1 MSYPQGPHQGGYP
14 QPGPYGPPGGYPPPG
29 YGPPRKSNTG
39 LIVGII
45 AAVVV
50 VLGTL
55 GITGFVAP
63 GFFLSDDDGSGG
75 GGGGGQTSAQGAAQA
90 MVAAINAK
98 DAASVRGLRCSTADE
113 DLEQVAT
120 GLGQIKS
127 AALNGQVQESGE
139 TATVSLQVD
148 VGSQVTTNGQ
158 LAKENGTWCWQ
169 AFDGETT
176 DTSASSPAP
185 EPSGG
190 DVDMS
195 GAETLLDD
203 FLSDINN
210 GDETAAADKLCF
222 DYVRNAVKS
231 AIESDANLSLGPME
245 PGTEQNVPPRATARW
260 EITGSMTG
268 KALAMTEDS
277 GTSWCVSAFSVI

>member
-1 MSYPQGPHQGGYP
+1 MTYPQGPHQGGYP

-29 YGPPRKSNTG
+29 YGTPRKSNTG

-63 GFFLSDDDGSGG
+63 GFFLSDDEGSGG
-75 GGGGGQTSAQGAAQA
+75 GDTTSAQGAAQA

-98 DAASVRGLRCSTADE
+98 DAAGVRGLRCSGADE

-127 AALNGQVQESGE
+127 AALNGQVQESGA
-139 TATVSLQVD
+139 TASVSLQVD

-158 LAKENGTWCWQ
+158 LAKENGTWCWR
-169 AFDGETT
+169 AFDGEAT
-176 DTSASSPAP
+176 DSPASNP
-185 EPSGG
+185 PPDPSGG

-195 GAETLLDD
+195 GAETLLED
-203 FLSDINN
+203 FVSDINN

-222 DYVRNAVKS
+222 EYVRSAVAD
-231 AIESDANLSLGPME
+231 AIENNANLTVGPME

-260 EITGSMTG
+260 EITGSLNG

-277 GTSWCVSAFSVI
+277 GASWCVSAFSVI